1 MTEEINYKIGD
12 VVMTPKGVGEIIF
25 KDKPSPSSSIKVKWL
40 YMLEK
45 RGGGWIGPF
54 SHKKLELTNE

>member
-40 YMLEK
+40 YMLEIEDVFNN
-45 RGGGWIGPF
+45 RP
-54 SHKKLELTNE
+54 SHT

>member
-54 SHKKLELTNE
+54 R